1 MSGTS
6 TDGTDLAYVKF
17 TQAELWQFEML
28 ITATIDYDE
37 DWRMKLSN
45 ATKLPPAEM
54 NILNIE
60 YTDYLGRIIHHFI
73 KKNKIKTLDF
83 VASHGHTVFHQPE
96 QGITLQIGNLSDL
109 ADRTAF
115 PVVCDFRI
123 QDLELGGQGAPLV
136 PVGDAALFGQHAA
149 CLNLGGF
156 SNLSLLEEETLIA
169 YDICAVNTVLYDL
182 SSREGLA
189 YDAQGELAARGFL
202 IPELFAQLEQ
212 LDFYSSPHPKSLGIE
227 WVEQFVYK
235 IIERWTHASTADL
248 LHTYTLHIADQI
260 SRCLPHQ
267 GSVLVTGGGTHNTFL
282 MSEIKK
288 RSCCEIVIPTN
299 NIIDFKEA
307 LIFAFLG
314 LLKWQGEDNCLSSV
328 TGATENHSSGKIFH
342 PNSIIE

>member
-6 TDGTDLAYVKF
+6 MDGIDLAYVKF
-17 TQAELWQFEML
+17 TQSDPWQFEIL
-28 ITATIDYDE
+28 ITATIGYDE
-37 DWRMKLSN
+37 GWRMKLSN
-45 ATKLPPAEM
+45 ATKLPPTEI
-54 NILNIE
+54 NLLNSE
-60 YTDYLGRIIHHFI
+60 YTDYLGGIIHHFI

-109 ADRTAF
+109 ADHTAF
-115 PVVCDFRI
+115 PVVCDFRV

-136 PVGDAALFGQHAA
+136 PVGDAALFGQHDA

-156 SNLSLLEEETLIA
+156 SNLSLLEGETLIA
-169 YDICAVNTVLYDL
+169 YDICAVNTVLNNL

-189 YDAQGELAARGFL
+189 YDAGGELAARGSL

-212 LDFYSSPHPKSLGIE
+212 LDFYSSPYPKSLGIE
-227 WVEQFVYK
+227 WVAEFVFK
-235 IIERWTHASTADL
+235 IIEGCSDASTADL
-248 LHTYTLHIADQI
+248 LHTYTLHIAEQI

-288 RSCCEIVIPTN
+288 RSRCEIVIPTN
-299 NIIDFKEA
+299 DIIDFKEA

-314 LLKWQGEDNCLSSV
+314 LLRWQGEDNCLSSV
-328 TGATENHSSGKIFH
+328 TGATENHSSGKIFL
-342 PNSIIE
+342 PNSNIE